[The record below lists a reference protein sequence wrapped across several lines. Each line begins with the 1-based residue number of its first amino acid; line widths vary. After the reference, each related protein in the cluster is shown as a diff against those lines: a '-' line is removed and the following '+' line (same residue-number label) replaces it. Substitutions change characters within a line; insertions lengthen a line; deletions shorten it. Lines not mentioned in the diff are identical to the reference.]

1 MKAVNAHCAA
11 ADACG
16 QTRARAARWGSSC
29 RDAAARK
36 GAEGCPATLFEGELS
51 FAGRHLDRCGTR
63 ACQWPASHCG
73 RWRVARQGCKRP
85 RVLRPVVTARSTA
98 AILEVTQ
105 NLIAEVEALAVAVA
119 LHAWR
124 SRQCLDSWT
133 MKEQGR
139 QSSSSESLANCVD
152 RVTRLEID
160 LHLAAWWER
169 VPSKS
174 NLGDPPSRG
183 IVLPL
188 LPGWPTPCCTS
199 VAAALQDLHLRIAS
213 QCSWEGRDVAFLS

>member
-1 MKAVNAHCAA
+1 MTDAAFELASGQPRIAVGGALL
-11 ADACG
+11 D
-16 QTRARAARWGSSC
+16 
-29 RDAAARK
+29 RDASVHEFFGLA
-36 GAEGCPATLFEGELS
+36 
-51 FAGRHLDRCGTR
+51 
-63 ACQWPASHCG
+63 
-73 RWRVARQGCKRP
+73 
-85 RVLRPVVTARSTA
+85 VTAGSTA
-98 AILEVTQ
+98 AILEVTH
-105 NLIAEVEALAVAVA
+105 NATAEAEALAVAVA

-124 SRQCLDSWT
+124 SRQCWDSWT